1 MNTPAQCG
9 AIKPPKTDI
18 YSEACW
24 VSSGRG
30 RCGVGFGVRSVFCWL
45 AVSGR
50 LVVAVLVLSV
60 SVVVPV
66 GAVEGVLTPTGL
78 TASSTVGGVLL
89 EWDGPVGDSGSVTGY
104 RILRRRVDVGERRL
118 SQLVRDTGTA
128 LTSYLDESAVDGGV
142 YIYRVRAMRGGVR
155 SAKSDKA
162 TVVYEAPPVLERAAS
177 GEPEFEVVWSSVLSV
192 GALLGDVP
200 GFQNYQGPSFAQ
212 GSLLEDRFVVDG
224 ESVWVIAVF
233 NHAGL
238 VLGLSDELPR
248 DFVFRA
254 GSQEFV
260 ASDSS
265 VQSMGIA
272 EGRYWWP
279 TAPMGWS
286 EGDEVE
292 LSIAISVSGSMPQRP
307 PAPPS
312 GVFDDKPTFHD
323 GVSQFEV
330 RLGFDHAN
338 LAINAQTLKDHG
350 LAAAGA
356 EIAEVRRYSRSS
368 KQSWIVA
375 LQPTGPG
382 AITVMLPATVDCA
395 HPGAVCTNDGR
406 GLRHRIETTI
416 PGSADASLAA
426 LDVVGADLAPMFD
439 PGETLY
445 SAAAAPG
452 VSQLTVAAA
461 AAAAAQGATVSITPA
476 DADVSAAGHQVLLA
490 TGADTAIHITVTA
503 PDAATTQRYWLVVSE
518 SSAPTDATSA
528 LNSMQFTGLGS
539 LTFDDHQNR
548 YQLTAPPNMSHTT
561 VVASRADS
569 GATVETITV
578 RVGPDGLHAD
588 HDDADTNQPGHQVPL
603 AETGDTLVIV
613 RVTSHDGLNQ
623 SVYLTLITQTTDTG
637 ATPKAVTPPPS
648 TSTTALKSA
657 PSPKDTT
664 DNAAPVLSSLTL
676 TDADLSPV
684 FASDTFQYRAT
695 AASDVEEITID
706 AATDDTDASLLI
718 VPADTDPNTD
728 GWQITLGAPGSETT
742 IVVIVNSNGKLN
754 SYITTVSR
762 ELSSLQQDSMPAFEH
777 NPARDIDTM
786 WTWYP
791 RLWSDGEIMWA
802 TNNYDQR
809 IYAYDLETGA
819 PRPGRDITYRG
830 GATRGLWS
838 DGETLW
844 VAIAGQQR
852 VTAYN
857 LATGARLKDR
867 DFFLAADNSVPV
879 GLWSDGVILWVS
891 NANENDK
898 VFAYDFETG
907 DRLPDYDFDTLVAAG
922 NTAPMGLWSDGAT
935 MWIADQDDGKLYAYE
950 LYTGVRVPSL
960 DFNNLIAA
968 VGHGLWSDGETM
980 WVIANRTIRAL
991 NMPPMA
997 TTSRPAYAL
1006 LQSLELTGI
1015 DIGFSPVWHGRTGF
1029 EVRVPQTTTSTTAVA
1044 VAVVADATVAI
1055 TPADAD
1061 SQTAG
1066 HQINLDTGDNTIS
1079 VTVTNGTTTKT
1090 YSGVVTRTT
1099 FASLSDN
1106 ADLLALDIS
1115 GSDIGTI
1122 SSATKYTASVAAPTT
1137 APTVTATPADANA
1150 AVTITPADAD
1160 SQTAGHQVSLN
1171 TGANTISIAVESS
1184 DGTKTKTYTITV
1196 NRASNAAFGWS
1207 ILADFTELDGGNYT
1221 PRGIW
1226 SNGTTMWVANLFGR
1240 LFAYD
1245 LTTTER
1251 DLAKDIPTTQFGLGN
1266 LAPSGLWS
1274 DGTTI
1279 WVSDVSVG
1287 KIYAYDLATGAYQY
1301 NRDIGSLNSA
1311 ANEHPVGLWSDGTTI
1326 WVSDN
1331 NTDKLYAYNRATRRR
1346 RAHLDINTLGVA
1358 GNNSPA
1364 GLWSDGTTMWV
1375 ADDVDDKLYAYDL
1388 ASGTRQADLDFNT
1401 LAAVGNN
1408 NPTGIW
1414 SRGATMWVADY
1425 IDNKIY
1431 SYNMPAYALLQSL
1444 ELTGIDIGFSP
1455 GRLDYA
1461 IWEPATTASTTVAAA
1476 AVSAGATVA
1485 IHPSDADTQ
1494 TAGHQ
1499 IDLATGKNTIAVTV
1513 NDGTHTTSYTAVITR
1528 TTATTLSDN
1537 ADLSALSIANSDLVV
1552 FNSAV
1557 TEYTANVAN
1566 AVATTTVTAV
1576 SVDSHATVSFDPAD
1590 ADAGTEGHQVSLAE
1604 GANSVTI
1611 AVEATDGTTKTYT
1624 ITINRASNADFGWSA
1639 LSDFKE
1645 LAADNGN
1652 PRGIWSDG
1660 TTMWVSDVSHRLV
1673 AYDLATGTRQANRD
1687 INTGNAGNNYP
1698 TGLWSDGTTIW
1709 VSDNGTDKIYA
1720 YDLATGAHRAHRDI
1734 NTLVADHHAPLGI
1747 WSDGETMWVVN
1758 NYHPLKIYAYDLAT
1772 GARRA
1777 RRDIDTLG
1785 AAGNNSPVGL
1795 WSDGD
1800 TIWVADDARLYAY
1813 DLATGARQADLDF
1826 NTLAAAGN
1834 QASTG
1839 IWSNGT
1845 TMWVADRLD
1854 DKVYAYNMPANA
1866 LLQSLELTGIDI
1878 GFSPGRLDYAVRVP
1892 NSTASTTVVPV
1903 AASAGTTVAIAP
1915 ADADAS
1921 TDGHQISLSTGD
1933 NTITVTVT
1941 NAADTKTYTATITR
1955 STLATLSDNAD
1966 LDTLAIAGSVIDVSN
1981 SARTEYTVNVAHS
1994 ISSSIVTALP
2004 DDTNATV
2011 AINPADADNQTV
2023 GHQISLSTGMNT
2035 ISIAVE
2041 ATDGSSKTYK
2051 ITVNRDSAADFGWNP
2066 TSDLTL
2072 WASAYPR
2079 HFPPAALWSNGTTIW
2094 VVLMQAAR
2102 SKVYA
2107 YDLATGAPQP
2117 NRDLDTLE
2125 NAGNHYPAGLWSDG
2139 TTIWVT
2145 DHIDKKVYAYD
2156 LATGARTA
2164 YREFNNYPY
2173 NDHLRG
2179 LWSDGTTMWV
2189 ADDIDAMLYAY
2200 DLATGDHQPNRD
2212 INTGQTGNSRPTG
2225 LWSDGTTMWVAD
2237 YADAMLYAY
2246 DLATGARQA
2255 DLDFNTLAA
2264 AGNNYPLGIW
2274 SNGDTMWVADWN
2286 SRVFAYN
2293 MPTDE

>member
-1 MNTPAQCG
+1 MGVFVGVFVGVSWLLGCWVVVWG
-9 AIKPPKTDI
+9 VCYCWFMKD
-18 YSEACW
+18 SCW
-24 VSSGRG
+24 VSVINVFGRG

-754 SYITTVSR
+754 SYLVTVSR
-762 ELSSLQQDSMPAFEH
+762 ETVQTATTLQSLSIDGHELTPVFDSATNLYAADTPAEVSEVTIRAVATDPGAIIQAVPADADPNQSGHQLSLGAPGAQSTTSVAFVVTAPGATGHNTYVVSVTRAAPDPADASLRSLTVDGHDLTPAFASDTYPYEVSVPAEVDSVTVDAVASSLAATVTVTPADADLLQPGYEIPLGAVEHGGEPSVTAVTVSVVSQDNATTNTYTILITRAAQDMASGPPFAH
-777 NPARDIDTM
+777 NPDRDIDTL
-786 WTWYP
+786 WNRRSVRYP

-802 TNNYDQR
+802 TNNNEFT

-819 PRPGRDITYRG
+819 PLPERNIALISSGSPYS
-830 GATRGLWS
+830 AFTRGLWS

-844 VAIAGQQR
+844 VAMAAHRR
-852 VTAYN
+852 VTAYD
-857 LATGARLKDR
+857 LATGARLEDR
-867 DFFLAADNSVPV
+867 DFFLAADNSVPE

-898 VFAYDFETG
+898 VFAYDFATG
-907 DRLPDYDFDTLVAAG
+907 DRLPDHDFNNLAATG
-922 NTAPMGLWSDGAT
+922 NTGPMGLWSDGAV
-935 MWIADQDDGKLYAYE
+935 MWVADLRAGALAYD
-950 LYTGVRVPSL
+950 LYTHERLPTL
-960 DFNNLIAA
+960 DFSDDTVADAGISTPM
-968 VGHGLWSDGETM
+968 GLWSDGETM
-980 WVIANRTIRAL
+980 WMISALGKTIRAL
-991 NMPPMA
+991 NMPARA
-997 TTSRPAYAL
+997 TGGTV

-1015 DIGFSPVWHGRTGF
+1015 LSTGGGRRFDYEVFVGSTVTATTVTATAASP
-1029 EVRVPQTTTSTTAVA
+1029 
-1044 VAVVADATVAI
+1044 DATVVI
-1055 TPADAD
+1055 LPEDAD
-1061 SQTAG
+1061 VSTTE
-1066 HQINLDTGDNTIS
+1066 HEVNLSEGANIVT
-1079 VTVTNGTTTKT
+1079 VTVTNGSETSVFSVTVTQLDVP
-1090 YSGVVTRTT
+1090 VVS
-1099 FASLSDN
+1099 FSVDLGSLSVVG
-1106 ADLLALDIS
+1106 A
-1115 GSDIGTI
+1115 DIGTFDP
-1122 SSATKYTASVAAPTT
+1122 ATDSYEAVVAVEVD
-1137 APTVTATPADANA
+1137 TVTVVAMPSVEYSTVD
-1150 AVTITPADAD
+1150 ITPADSDDA
-1160 SQTAGHQVSLN
+1160 TAGHQVSLRAGYN
-1171 TGANTISIAVESS
+1171 QINITVESV
-1184 DGTKTKTYTITV
+1184 DGSNRRVYTV
-1196 NRASNAAFGWS
+1196 RVARASDAPFGWNPVRD
-1207 ILADFTELDGGNYT
+1207 IEL
-1221 PRGIW
+1221 
-1226 SNGTTMWVANLFGR
+1226 SGTAGHEVPGAV
-1240 LFAYD
+1240 
-1245 LTTTER
+1245 
-1251 DLAKDIPTTQFGLGN
+1251 
-1266 LAPSGLWS
+1266 WS
-1274 DGTTI
+1274 DG
-1279 WVSDVSVG
+1279 DV
-1287 KIYAYDLATGAYQY
+1287 
-1301 NRDIGSLNSA
+1301 
-1311 ANEHPVGLWSDGTTI
+1311 
-1326 WVSDN
+1326 
-1331 NTDKLYAYNRATRRR
+1331 
-1346 RAHLDINTLGVA
+1346 
-1358 GNNSPA
+1358 
-1364 GLWSDGTTMWV
+1364 MWV
-1375 ADDVDDKLYAYDL
+1375 
-1388 ASGTRQADLDFNT
+1388 LDES
-1401 LAAVGNN
+1401 AE
-1408 NPTGIW
+1408 
-1414 SRGATMWVADY
+1414 
-1425 IDNKIY
+1425 KI
-1431 SYNMPAYALLQSL
+1431 
-1444 ELTGIDIGFSP
+1444 
-1455 GRLDYA
+1455 
-1461 IWEPATTASTTVAAA
+1461 V
-1476 AVSAGATVA
+1476 
-1485 IHPSDADTQ
+1485 
-1494 TAGHQ
+1494 
-1499 IDLATGKNTIAVTV
+1499 
-1513 NDGTHTTSYTAVITR
+1513 
-1528 TTATTLSDN
+1528 
-1537 ADLSALSIANSDLVV
+1537 
-1552 FNSAV
+1552 
-1557 TEYTANVAN
+1557 
-1566 AVATTTVTAV
+1566 
-1576 SVDSHATVSFDPAD
+1576 
-1590 ADAGTEGHQVSLAE
+1590 
-1604 GANSVTI
+1604 
-1611 AVEATDGTTKTYT
+1611 
-1624 ITINRASNADFGWSA
+1624 
-1639 LSDFKE
+1639 
-1645 LAADNGN
+1645 
-1652 PRGIWSDG
+1652 
-1660 TTMWVSDVSHRLV
+1660 
-1673 AYDLATGTRQANRD
+1673 
-1687 INTGNAGNNYP
+1687 
-1698 TGLWSDGTTIW
+1698 
-1709 VSDNGTDKIYA
+1709 
-1720 YDLATGAHRAHRDI
+1720 
-1734 NTLVADHHAPLGI
+1734 
-1747 WSDGETMWVVN
+1747 
-1758 NYHPLKIYAYDLAT
+1758 AYDLAT
-1772 GARRA
+1772 GARRPEH
-1777 RRDIDTLG
+1777 DFGLHWLNG
-1785 AAGNNSPVGL
+1785 SPMGL
-1795 WSDGD
+1795 WSDGE
-1800 TIWVADDARLYAY
+1800 IMWVGDYADDVIYAY
-1813 DLATGARQADLDF
+1813 DLYTGARRPARDIPRERDRLNVTGLWSDGTILWASDTPEGKLWGFDLATGDRRGNRDF
-1826 NTLAAAGN
+1826 TNLTAVGN
-1834 QASTG
+1834 WRPSG
-1839 IWSNGT
+1839 LWSDET
-1845 TMWVADRLD
+1845 TMWVADNTDGKL
-1854 DKVYAYNMPANA
+1854 YAYN
-1866 LLQSLELTGIDI
+1866 
-1878 GFSPGRLDYAVRVP
+1878 
-1892 NSTASTTVVPV
+1892 
-1903 AASAGTTVAIAP
+1903 
-1915 ADADAS
+1915 
-1921 TDGHQISLSTGD
+1921 
-1933 NTITVTVT
+1933 
-1941 NAADTKTYTATITR
+1941 
-1955 STLATLSDNAD
+1955 
-1966 LDTLAIAGSVIDVSN
+1966 
-1981 SARTEYTVNVAHS
+1981 
-1994 ISSSIVTALP
+1994 
-2004 DDTNATV
+2004 
-2011 AINPADADNQTV
+2011 
-2023 GHQISLSTGMNT
+2023 
-2035 ISIAVE
+2035 
-2041 ATDGSSKTYK
+2041 
-2051 ITVNRDSAADFGWNP
+2051 
-2066 TSDLTL
+2066 
-2072 WASAYPR
+2072 
-2079 HFPPAALWSNGTTIW
+2079 
-2094 VVLMQAAR
+2094 
-2102 SKVYA
+2102 
-2107 YDLATGAPQP
+2107 LATGH
-2117 NRDLDTLE
+2117 RRH
-2125 NAGNHYPAGLWSDG
+2125 GM
-2139 TTIWVT
+2139 
-2145 DHIDKKVYAYD
+2145 
-2156 LATGARTA
+2156 
-2164 YREFNNYPY
+2164 EFNNLNAAGNRNP
-2173 NDHLRG
+2173 RG

-2189 ADDIDAMLYAY
+2189 VDHIDHRIY
-2200 DLATGDHQPNRD
+2200 
-2212 INTGQTGNSRPTG
+2212 
-2225 LWSDGTTMWVAD
+2225 
-2237 YADAMLYAY
+2237 
-2246 DLATGARQA
+2246 
-2255 DLDFNTLAA
+2255 
-2264 AGNNYPLGIW
+2264 
-2274 SNGDTMWVADWN
+2274 
-2286 SRVFAYN
+2286 AYN